1 MGILD
6 SVFRL
11 EGPILWFYGLLF
23 ATVVLMGL
31 GENGF
36 GTGASF
42 YAWSLLLDVFKAI
55 VGINIVF
62 GIIAFILGILPWVI
76 IVLLG
81 LGGVQLFNRLV
92 GPISLT
98 ETAAAMTG
106 GTSLQ
111 SVLVFV
117 LIVLLLL

>member
-1 MGILD
+1 MGLLD

-11 EGPILWFYGLLF
+11 EGPILWFYGLLI
-23 ATVVLMGL
+23 ATLVFLSL

-36 GTGASF
+36 GVGASF
-42 YAWSLLLDVFKAI
+42 YAWSLFLDVFKAV

-62 GIIAFILGILPWVI
+62 GIIAFILSLLPLIV

-81 LGGVQLFNRLV
+81 LGGVHLFNRLV

-98 ETAAAMTG
+98 ESMAALTG